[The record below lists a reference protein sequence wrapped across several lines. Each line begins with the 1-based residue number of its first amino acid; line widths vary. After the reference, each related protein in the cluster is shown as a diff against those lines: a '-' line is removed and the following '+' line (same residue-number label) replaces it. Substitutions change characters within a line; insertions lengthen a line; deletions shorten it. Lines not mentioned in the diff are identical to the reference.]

1 MFKKPFYAAA
11 AGLAAAVFM
20 VSAHAQEI
28 TGAGAT
34 FPAPLYSKWA
44 ADYQK
49 ATNVRMNYQSIGS
62 SGGVRQIT
70 ARTVD
75 FGASDAPMSAA
86 DLEKNG
92 MIQFPAAIG
101 GVVPTFNLPG
111 IQPGQVK
118 LTGAVLADIFL
129 TRITKWNDPA
139 IARLNPGV
147 NLPDLNISVIR
158 RADGSGTT
166 FVFTDYLS
174 KVSEAWRTGPG
185 TGNTVNWPG
194 NSIGGK
200 GNEGVAAFIQR
211 TPGSIGY
218 VEYSYA
224 KQTRMPFAAMI
235 NAAGNTVLP
244 DDKTFAAAAA
254 GAEWAKTPGFGVN
267 LNNINAKDAWPITSA
282 TFILM
287 YRTQEK
293 PAQGTEVV
301 KFFDW
306 AFANGDK
313 AAIDLDYVPIPDAVV
328 KLVQAQ
334 WSANLKDPQGRPL
347 PLK

>member
-1 MFKKPFYAAA
+1 MLKKPFYAAA

-235 NAAGNTVLP
+235 NATGNTVLP

>member
-1 MFKKPFYAAA
+1 MLKKPFYATAV
-11 AGLAAAVFM
+11 GLAAAAFM
-20 VSAHAQEI
+20 LSAQAQEI

-70 ARTVD
+70 AKTVD
-75 FGASDAPMSAA
+75 FGASDAPLSAA

-101 GVVPTFNLPG
+101 GVVATFNLPG

-118 LTGAVLADIFL
+118 LTGTVLADIFL
-129 TRITKWNDPA
+129 TKINKWNDPA
-139 IARLNPGV
+139 IAKLNPGIS
-147 NLPDLNISVIR
+147 LPDLNISVIR

-174 KVSEAWRTGPG
+174 KVSEAWKAGPG

-200 GNEGVAAFIQR
+200 GNEGVAAFVQR
-211 TPGSIGY
+211 TAGAIGY

-224 KQTRMPFAAMI
+224 KQTKLPYAAMI
-235 NAAGNTVLP
+235 NAAGSAVLP

-254 GAEWAKTPGFGVN
+254 GADWTKTPGFGVN
-267 LNNINAKDAWPITSA
+267 LNNINAKEAWPITSA

-287 YRTQEK
+287 YKIQEK
-293 PAQGTEVV
+293 SAQGTQVV

-306 AFANGDK
+306 AFTNGDK
-313 AAIDLDYVPIPDAVV
+313 AALDLDYVPLPEPVV
-328 KLVQAQ
+328 KLVHAQ
-334 WSANLKDPQGRPL
+334 WAANLKDAQGRPL

>member
-1 MFKKPFYAAA
+1 MLKKSFCFA
-11 AGLAAAVFM
+11 
-20 VSAHAQEI
+20 VSALTVTLFASTAVAQQI

-44 ADYQK
+44 ADYQR
-49 ATNVRMNYQSIGS
+49 ATQVRVNYQSIGS

-70 ARTVD
+70 AKTVD
-75 FGASDAPMSAA
+75 FGASDTPLKAEE
-86 DLEKNG
+86 LEKNG
-92 MIQFPAAIG
+92 LIQFPAVVG
-101 GVVPTFNLPG
+101 GVVPTFNLPNV
-111 IQPGQVK
+111 QPGQLR
-118 LTGAVLADIFL
+118 LTGALLADIFL
-129 TRITKWNDPA
+129 TKITHWNDPA
-139 IARLNPGV
+139 IAKVNPGITLP
-147 NLPDLNISVIR
+147 NLPISIIR

-166 FVFTDYLS
+166 YVFTDYLS
-174 KVSEAWRTGPG
+174 KVSEAWKSGPG

-211 TPGSIGY
+211 TPGAIGY

-224 KQTRMPFAAMI
+224 KQTKLPYAAMV
-235 NAAGNTVLP
+235 NAAGNVVLP

-254 GAEWAKTPGFGVN
+254 GADWVRAPGFGVN

-287 YRTQEK
+287 YKNQDN
-293 PAQGTEVV
+293 PSQGTEVV

-306 AFANGDK
+306 AFSQGDQ
-313 AAIDLDYVPIPDAVV
+313 AALSLDYVPLPDAVV
-328 KLVQAQ
+328 KLVQTQ
-334 WSANLKDPQGRPL
+334 WTNTLKDAQGRAL

>member
-1 MFKKPFYAAA
+1 MKKLSLSVV
-11 AGLAAAVFM
+11 GGVLATALLA
-20 VSAHAQEI
+20 SATAQEI

-49 ATNVRMNYQSIGS
+49 ATNVRMNYQSMGS

-70 ARTVD
+70 AKTVD

-92 MIQFPAAIG
+92 LIQFPAAIG
-101 GVVPTFNLPG
+101 GVVPVFNLPG
-111 IQPGQVK
+111 VQPGQLK
-118 LTGAVLADIFL
+118 MNGALIADLFL
-129 TRITKWNDPA
+129 GKITKWNDPA
-139 IARLNPGV
+139 IAKLNPGV
-147 NLPDLNISVIR
+147 TLPDLNVAVIR

-174 KVSEAWRTGPG
+174 KVSEEWKTKVG

-200 GNEGVAAFIQR
+200 GNEGVAAFVSR
-211 TPGSIGY
+211 TPGAVGY

-224 KQTRMPFAAMI
+224 KQTKMPYAAVI
-235 NAAGNTVLP
+235 NAAGNAVLP

-254 GAEWAKTPGFGVN
+254 AADWIKTPGFAVN

-282 TFILM
+282 TFILI
-287 YRTQEK
+287 YKAQEK

-301 KFFDW
+301 KFFNW
-306 AFANGDK
+306 AFDKGDQ
-313 AAIDLDYVPIPDAVV
+313 AALELDYVPIPDAVV
-328 KLVQAQ
+328 KLVRDQ
-334 WSANLKDPQGRPL
+334 WAANLKDNQDKPL
-347 PLK
+347 P

>member
-1 MFKKPFYAAA
+1 MLKKPFYAAA

-147 NLPDLNISVIR
+147 NLPDLN
-158 RADGSGTT
+158 
-166 FVFTDYLS
+166 
-174 KVSEAWRTGPG
+174 
-185 TGNTVNWPG
+185 
-194 NSIGGK
+194 
-200 GNEGVAAFIQR
+200 
-211 TPGSIGY
+211 
-218 VEYSYA
+218 
-224 KQTRMPFAAMI
+224 
-235 NAAGNTVLP
+235 
-244 DDKTFAAAAA
+244 
-254 GAEWAKTPGFGVN
+254 
-267 LNNINAKDAWPITSA
+267 
-282 TFILM
+282 
-287 YRTQEK
+287 
-293 PAQGTEVV
+293 
-301 KFFDW
+301 
-306 AFANGDK
+306 
-313 AAIDLDYVPIPDAVV
+313 
-328 KLVQAQ
+328 
-334 WSANLKDPQGRPL
+334 
-347 PLK
+347 

>member
-1 MFKKPFYAAA
+1 MLKKPFYAAA
-11 AGLAAAVFM
+11 AGLMAAFA
-20 VSAHAQEI
+20 VSAGAQEI

-70 ARTVD
+70 AKTVD
-75 FGASDAPMSAA
+75 FGASDAPLSAA
-86 DLEKNG
+86 DLDKNG

-101 GVVPTFNLPG
+101 GVVPAFNLPG
-111 IQPGQVK
+111 IQPGQLK

-129 TRITKWNDPA
+129 TKITKWNDAA
-139 IARLNPGV
+139 ITRLNPGL
-147 NLPDLNISVIR
+147 NLPDTNISVIR

-174 KVSEAWRTGPG
+174 KVSEAWKAGPG

-200 GNEGVAAFIQR
+200 GNEGVAAFLQR
-211 TPGSIGY
+211 TPGAIGY

-224 KQTRMPFAAMI
+224 KQTKLPYASMI
-235 NAAGNTVLP
+235 NAAGNAVLP

-254 GAEWAKTPGFGVN
+254 GADWAKTPGFGVN

-282 TFILM
+282 TFILI
-287 YRTQEK
+287 YKTQEK

-301 KFFDW
+301 KFFNW

-313 AAIDLDYVPIPDAVV
+313 AALDLDYVPIPEPVV
-328 KLVQAQ
+328 KLIQAQ
-334 WSANLKDPQGRPL
+334 WAANLKDPQGRPL